1 VRRLPFALL
10 IAPLA
15 LAGCDPVELGSQ
27 PCEPDEDGIV
37 EPVWMAGFVG
47 TPAQTGAFGSPDGVL
62 IDARGLLLAGDE
74 HEDFEQIHVYQTT
87 DDDPDEVADLLA
99 PIADLGVDS
108 LEFEGVAGLA
118 QSGLTGQVFVVE
130 RRGRRVQI
138 LEPIDDHPYFEHVGY
153 LGRTAPDLDDP
164 DDGEWVRPQAVRV
177 DSLGRVYVTDDGHD
191 HPETARHDVQVFDA
205 DGDFLY
211 RFGDSSQGEIGVDG
225 NLGEPE
231 DLAIDEARNR
241 IYVCDEQALDVVAFR
256 YDDRSFVARFGGGA
270 PKPNGVD
277 VDHLG
282 NVYVVYEDG
291 AGYVR
296 VFEPEGFTEIS
307 RFGES
312 SSPSDETP
320 GTWSSP
326 GSLYADLDRDLLVL
340 ADQGHDRIQG
350 FRLSEVQQAGCFRR
364 LEVSGPRLA
373 VKGATVTIRVDVL
386 DGSDEADRYPLRQ
399 TATLEAR
406 AFSGGGQRTVT
417 PSQVDLRGG
426 TGVATLAIEGT
437 GIVELTVRTGGLE
450 GSLILKLQAN
460 PTQRKLSS
468 TLTGNQLSWSP
479 DDGVV
484 VIEEQVVVPEGER
497 LSIAAGTRVMLGE
510 GASIRVLGDLV
521 ALGAPQEPIHF
532 FAADP
537 ERPWGR
543 ILHEESSEEA
553 TYRYAFFGAGGDS
566 EQTWHCCGAVLDHR
580 GGDLVVSDS
589 VFAGGTGKGILA
601 RGEDVEILRTAI
613 GEMGMGAEL
622 GPDDDGLVEDS
633 WFGRFGATN
642 DGDGLYLRGG
652 GDLVV
657 RRVVVAD
664 APDDGIDTFRSDV
677 GIDGCLIFGVGDKGL
692 SIGSGDPSVSNCLVA
707 DSVTGVTLK
716 NADEDEVSEPVFDG
730 VTIVQTTEAGLT
742 VSDEAGANAN
752 MVIRPRLQG
761 VIIWDSGEPLETDYE
776 LDDITVEYSLF
787 PETYATGGT
796 GAAVGDPLF
805 IAPWRDDFQ
814 LNPLSPAVTAGPGG
828 APIGFSGF

>member
-1 VRRLPFALL
+1 
-10 IAPLA
+10 
-15 LAGCDPVELGSQ
+15 
-27 PCEPDEDGIV
+27 
-37 EPVWMAGFVG
+37 
-47 TPAQTGAFGSPDGVL
+47 
-62 IDARGLLLAGDE
+62 
-74 HEDFEQIHVYQTT
+74 
-87 DDDPDEVADLLA
+87 
-99 PIADLGVDS
+99 
-108 LEFEGVAGLA
+108 
-118 QSGLTGQVFVVE
+118 
-130 RRGRRVQI
+130 
-138 LEPIDDHPYFEHVGY
+138 
-153 LGRTAPDLDDP
+153 
-164 DDGEWVRPQAVRV
+164 
-177 DSLGRVYVTDDGHD
+177 
-191 HPETARHDVQVFDA
+191 
-205 DGDFLY
+205 
-211 RFGDSSQGEIGVDG
+211 
-225 NLGEPE
+225 
-231 DLAIDEARNR
+231 
-241 IYVCDEQALDVVAFR
+241 
-256 YDDRSFVARFGGGA
+256 
-270 PKPNGVD
+270 
-277 VDHLG
+277 
-282 NVYVVYEDG
+282 
-291 AGYVR
+291 
-296 VFEPEGFTEIS
+296 
-307 RFGES
+307 
-312 SSPSDETP
+312 
-320 GTWSSP
+320 
-326 GSLYADLDRDLLVL
+326 
-340 ADQGHDRIQG
+340 
-350 FRLSEVQQAGCFRR
+350 
-364 LEVSGPRLA
+364 
-373 VKGATVTIRVDVL
+373 
-386 DGSDEADRYPLRQ
+386 
-399 TATLEAR
+399 
-406 AFSGGGQRTVT
+406 
-417 PSQVDLRGG
+417 
-426 TGVATLAIEGT
+426 
-437 GIVELTVRTGGLE
+437 
-450 GSLILKLQAN
+450 
-460 PTQRKLSS
+460 
-468 TLTGNQLSWSP
+468 
-479 DDGVV
+479 
-484 VIEEQVVVPEGER
+484 
-497 LSIAAGTRVMLGE
+497 
-510 GASIRVLGDLV
+510 
-521 ALGAPQEPIHF
+521 
-532 FAADP
+532 
-537 ERPWGR
+537 
-543 ILHEESSEEA
+543 
-553 TYRYAFFGAGGDS
+553 
-566 EQTWHCCGAVLDHR
+566 VLDHR